1 MKAAEAVKSS
11 FEIIKNNM
19 LKSGENKISK
29 GRIIIAT
36 VEGDIHD
43 IGKNIVKILLEN
55 YGFEVIDLGKDVPVN
70 EVVNKVKEYDV
81 KLVALSALMT
91 TTVANMERTIKALR
105 TNNLNCTVMVGGAV
119 MTKEYADNIGADF
132 YGKDAMET
140 VKFAQKFFNV

>member
-1 MKAAEAVKSS
+1 M
-11 FEIIKNNM
+11 I
-19 LKSGENKISK
+19 KSGENEISK

-55 YGFEVIDLGKDVPVN
+55 YGFEVIDLGKDVPVI
-70 EVVNKVKEYDV
+70 EVVNKVKEYNV

-105 TNNLNCTVMVGGAV
+105 ENNLNCTVMVGGAV
-119 MTKEYADNIGADF
+119 MTQEYADNIGADF
-132 YGKDAMET
+132 YGKDAMDT
-140 VKFAQKFFNV
+140 VKFAQKFFNVE